1 MKKVTLFLALFVAVI
16 PMLNAQWVSPGNGT
30 TYTFPD
36 LVEVTDGTVTNGL
49 DGFLIN
55 ADLTISEN
63 DILKIDNQVMR
74 IDAAEVLITIH
85 GSMVCS
91 NANRVRRSISACVS
105 RMPRIVTSKTCIY
118 PMALASKSSSR
129 R

>member
-1 MKKVTLFLALFVAVI
+1 MMKKITLFLALFLAAI

-63 DILKIDNQVMR
+63 DVLKIDN
-74 IDAAEVLITIH
+74 
-85 GSMVCS
+85 
-91 NANRVRRSISACVS
+91 
-105 RMPRIVTSKTCIY
+105 
-118 PMALASKSSSR
+118 
-129 R
+129 

>member
-1 MKKVTLFLALFVAVI
+1 MKKITLFLALFLAAI

-36 LVEVTDGTVTNGL
+36 LVEISDGTVTRGL

-63 DILKIDNQVMR
+63 DILKIDNQVSR

-85 GSMVCS
+85 G
-91 NANRVRRSISACVS
+91 
-105 RMPRIVTSKTCIY
+105 
-118 PMALASKSSSR
+118 
-129 R
+129 